1 MKHILSRHHP
11 KFWDGSIKETQTFL
25 AKQMSV
31 NDIKKGVGEVI
42 KQNREAIIKNGTKRG
57 QYKGVV
63 DGIERTIGFKNG
75 RVGQFY

>member
-1 MKHILSRHHP
+1 
-11 KFWDGSIKETQTFL
+11 
-25 AKQMSV
+25 MSV